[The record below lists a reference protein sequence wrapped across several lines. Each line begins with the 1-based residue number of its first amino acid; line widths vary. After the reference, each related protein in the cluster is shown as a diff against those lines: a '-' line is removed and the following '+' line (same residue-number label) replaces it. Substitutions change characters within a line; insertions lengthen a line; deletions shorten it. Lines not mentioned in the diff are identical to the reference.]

1 MIRILGTICFV
12 LLFLITL
19 PIAALSPMAAADP
32 NLANPPGEI
41 LIWLI
46 IASFC
51 ALSLSFLVAAI
62 GTYMHRGRVSMTV
75 AAPIIPLVMFV
86 VTEAWYRS
94 AYQSCL
100 FFAC

>member
-1 MIRILGTICFV
+1 MIRIIGTVIFV

-32 NLANPPGEI
+32 HLANPPGEI
-41 LIWLI
+41 IIWFI

-62 GTYMHRGRVSMTV
+62 GTFMKKGRVSVTI
-75 AAPIIPLVMFV
+75 ATPIIPLVMFV
-86 VTEAWYRS
+86 ATEFWYRS
-94 AYQSCL
+94 SYQSCL